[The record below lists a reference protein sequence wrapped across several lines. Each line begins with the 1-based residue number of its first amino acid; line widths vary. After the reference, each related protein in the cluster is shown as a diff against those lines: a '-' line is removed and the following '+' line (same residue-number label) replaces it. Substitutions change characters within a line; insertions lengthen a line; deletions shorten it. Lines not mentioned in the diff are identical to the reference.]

1 MRTQLFITM
10 LLQNYRS
17 KLLLAC
23 LLLFSCF
30 VVLHTDAKPT
40 VPPVRVACVG
50 NSITYGTGIANR
62 DKASYPAQLQAMLG
76 NKYLVGNFG
85 KPGAT
90 LLRHGHRP
98 YFKQQEFHDAM
109 AFHAD
114 IAVIHLGINDTD
126 PRNWPNYRDE
136 FVTDYLALI
145 DSLRQANPK
154 VRIILARLSPI
165 AHRHPRF
172 ISGTQQWHEQIQAS
186 IETVAEISESELIDF
201 HAPLYPYPFLLPDAL
216 HPNAEGAGIMAK
228 VVYGSITGNY
238 GGLHL
243 PAIYTDNM
251 VLQRDVPITIHGM
264 ANAGETVKV
273 KLGSLYQSTRANRQG
288 NWQVTF
294 APQKAERSTTLTVS
308 AGKQKRIFHHVAIG
322 EVWLCSGQSNM
333 AFMMHQAAT
342 AQRDIPLSG
351 DEDLHLYDMKPNWET
366 YDVEWNKSV
375 LDSLNHLHYYRP
387 SSWTVASPDAV
398 RDFSAVAYYFGRMLR
413 DSLQVP
419 VGIICNA
426 VGGSPTESWIDR
438 HTLESRFP
446 AILNNWLH
454 NDFIQPWVR
463 QRAAKN
469 ITQAK
474 GAGVRHP
481 YEPCYLFESGILPL
495 ERFTVKGVAWYQ
507 GESNAHNIEAH
518 ETLFKLL
525 VDSWR
530 QYWNNASMPFYF
542 VQLSSLDRPSWTW
555 FRDSQ
560 RRLMQQIPNTGMAV
574 SSDLG
579 DSLNVHPIHK
589 QKIGERLA
597 RWALADTYH
606 RPLMPCGPLFKCAW
620 REAGNRVAVSFNAAD
635 KLSTSDGKPVYGFE
649 IAQYDGLFYPAH
661 AEIKGQLVILQSDKV
676 REPRFVRYGWQPYT
690 RANLVNG
697 DGLPASTFRGEV
709 TTQHC
714 VSHKK

>member
-10 LLQNYRS
+10 HLQNHQS

-62 DKASYPAQLQAMLG
+62 DKDSYPAQLQAMLG

-98 YFKQQEFHDAM
+98 YFKQQEFRDAM

-186 IETVAEISESELIDF
+186 IETVAAISGSELIDF

-251 VLQRDVPITIHGM
+251 VLQRDVPITIHGI
-264 ANAGETVKV
+264 ANAGATVKV
-273 KLGSLYQSTRANRQG
+273 KLGSLYQATRANQLG

-308 AGKQKRIFHHVAIG
+308 AGKQKRIFHDVAIG

-342 AQRDIPLSG
+342 AQRDIPLSD
-351 DEDLHLYDMKPNWET
+351 DEDLRLYDMKPNWET
-366 YDVEWNKSV
+366 VDVEWNKLV
-375 LDSLNHLHYYRP
+375 LDSLNHLQYYRS

-398 RDFSAVAYYFGRMLR
+398 RNFSAVAYYFGRMLR

-469 ITQAK
+469 IAQAK
-474 GAGVRHP
+474 GVGVRHP

-495 ERFTVKGVAWYQ
+495 QRYTVKGVTWYQ

-579 DSLNVHPIHK
+579 DSLNVHPTHK
-589 QKIGERLA
+589 QEIGERLA
-597 RWALADTYH
+597 RWALGDTYH

-620 REAGNRVAVSFNAAD
+620 REMGNKVAVSFSDAD
-635 KLSTSDGKPVYGFE
+635 KLSTSDGKPVDGFE

-661 AEIKGQLVILQSDKV
+661 AEIKGKLVILQSDKV

-709 TTQHC
+709 TTQPC
-714 VSHKK
+714 RSRMK

>member
-1 MRTQLFITM
+1 
-10 LLQNYRS
+10 
-17 KLLLAC
+17 
-23 LLLFSCF
+23 
-30 VVLHTDAKPT
+30 
-40 VPPVRVACVG
+40 
-50 NSITYGTGIANR
+50 
-62 DKASYPAQLQAMLG
+62 
-76 NKYLVGNFG
+76 
-85 KPGAT
+85 
-90 LLRHGHRP
+90 
-98 YFKQQEFHDAM
+98 
-109 AFHAD
+109 
-114 IAVIHLGINDTD
+114 
-126 PRNWPNYRDE
+126 
-136 FVTDYLALI
+136 
-145 DSLRQANPK
+145 
-154 VRIILARLSPI
+154 
-165 AHRHPRF
+165 
-172 ISGTQQWHEQIQAS
+172 
-186 IETVAEISESELIDF
+186 
-201 HAPLYPYPFLLPDAL
+201 
-216 HPNAEGAGIMAK
+216 
-228 VVYGSITGNY
+228 
-238 GGLHL
+238 
-243 PAIYTDNM
+243 
-251 VLQRDVPITIHGM
+251 M

-375 LDSLNHLHYYRP
+375 LDSLNHLHYYR
-387 SSWTVASPDAV
+387 SSTWAVASPEAV

-469 ITQAK
+469 IAQAK

-495 ERFTVKGVAWYQ
+495 QRYAVKGVAWYQ

-530 QYWNNASMPFYF
+530 KHWNNASMPFYF

-697 DGLPASTFRGEV
+697 DGLPVSTFRGEV